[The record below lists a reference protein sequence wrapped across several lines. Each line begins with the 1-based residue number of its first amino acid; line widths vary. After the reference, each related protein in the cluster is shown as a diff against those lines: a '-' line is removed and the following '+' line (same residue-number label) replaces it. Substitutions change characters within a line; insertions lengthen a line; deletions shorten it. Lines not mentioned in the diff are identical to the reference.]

1 MSKIKVLYSDN
12 FFKVGDFIEVL
23 SYPKSGKSERR
34 FVLKWGKVS
43 GRYEA
48 VLSKSVSNNRFV
60 CFFQKVWYRLLIKI
74 GYYGIG

>member
-1 MSKIKVLYSDN
+1 MSRIKVLYSDN

-23 SYPKSGKSERR
+23 SYPEQRKIERR

-60 CFFQKVWYRLLIKI
+60 CFFQKVWYKFLVKI
-74 GYYGIG
+74 SYYE